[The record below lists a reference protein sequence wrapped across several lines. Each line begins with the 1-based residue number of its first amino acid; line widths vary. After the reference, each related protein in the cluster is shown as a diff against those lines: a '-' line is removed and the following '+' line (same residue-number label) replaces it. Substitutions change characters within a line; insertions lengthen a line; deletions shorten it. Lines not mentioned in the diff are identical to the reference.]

1 MKLLDIEISGFKSF
15 ANPVRIPIDKDL
27 IGFVGPNGCGKSNI
41 VDAIKWVIG
50 EQSPKEIR
58 CEKSGDVIF
67 NGSTLRAAQGMAEV
81 TLRLS
86 NEDKIIPLNYN
97 EIEITR
103 RLYKNGDSEYL
114 LNRTPVRLKDINRFL
129 SGTGLGESSYT
140 LFKPSVIDDLLRP
153 NSMLINDIL
162 SEASGIAKYKL
173 DKKETMKK
181 LALTRDAMK
190 RGEDIIAEVSERL
203 RVLKYQADKAR
214 RYNKLKEDIENKEK
228 LFLISSYKSLR
239 EELGEIESK
248 IELFGNR
255 EIDKIGEL
263 NDFDKVR
270 KEWDEKIVKISDL
283 REAVSQSIDSINEQL
298 NIIIGEKSTIIAE
311 LKNFQGRS
319 KGLLKEKKE
328 QSEQIPKIEEEL
340 SSIRQKT
347 NATEKQI
354 IDLEKDIEVLKRQTD
369 DVMKKIVDKSKELDL
384 KKKELDEKK
393 NNLRNIENELALENR
408 TYQFDLDKLDTLK
421 NELDSKI
428 EESNK
433 IKEQIPIL
441 EDRLADYL
449 TKEKNLKEEVAKL
462 KEELVKTNSAME
474 KNKDELRLT
483 ENSLGRMKSELAILK
498 EMEENGEGIGEEAL
512 RFRNSGK
519 PLLMDRVEV
528 KQGYEDLIENLLS
541 NYRDAVLLNNR
552 EEFVDLLKKIASNNG
567 NGKINFIYKKEEK
580 SEGDVVGVISNG
592 KEFLPS
598 FIVDTRI
605 VDSIEDIDFDSEIP
619 QVTKDGKVYFY
630 KNFISVGGSGK
641 VKFIGRKK
649 QIKELEKSVEKKE
662 NERVLL
668 EGAIKDLTKKQENLL
683 NKINEEDKKA
693 VKLSEE
699 ITEIEEEIRIENGKM
714 SLIDTEIEDIREE
727 IAEYSINIDDIK
739 LKINEL
745 ENALTVAREE
755 IPSIDTY
762 EEDLREMRLKLDT
775 LNKRIQEK
783 LLEKV
788 RKENELTNGKR
799 LAKETEEKINF
810 KKERIAEIEE
820 RLKEF
825 AVKIEEKKQSID
837 ELEKKEGELRESIKK
852 LREEDRQY
860 REDIVKFREEINA
873 KQKDIAVI
881 KEELEVIRKEIEEQK
896 IRRES
901 VSVKIDEIAIQLR
914 NKYGIDA
921 DKSDFET
928 EENILDSEEIEK
940 LKNRLVKME
949 PINLLALKEYNEV
962 RERLDFL
969 IKQKEDLVES
979 EKSLLKT
986 IEIAD
991 KRAKEDFEKNFNI
1004 IKRKFNEI
1012 FVELFGGGK
1021 SNIVI
1026 EDEQNPIESKITI
1039 YAQPPGKRVKNI
1051 TMLSTGEQ
1059 TLAAIALLFA
1069 IYETKPSPFCFMD
1082 EIDAPLDDANVERF
1096 LTLLK
1101 RLKSK
1106 SQILMITHNRRT
1118 MEICEYI
1125 YGVTMEE
1132 GISKVI
1138 SINLQKEVEEWV

>member
-1 MKLLDIEISGFKSF
+1 M
-15 ANPVRIPIDKDL
+15 
-27 IGFVGPNGCGKSNI
+27 
-41 VDAIKWVIG
+41 
-50 EQSPKEIR
+50 
-58 CEKSGDVIF
+58 
-67 NGSTLRAAQGMAEV
+67 
-81 TLRLS
+81 
-86 NEDKIIPLNYN
+86 
-97 EIEITR
+97 
-103 RLYKNGDSEYL
+103 
-114 LNRTPVRLKDINRFL
+114 
-129 SGTGLGESSYT
+129 
-140 LFKPSVIDDLLRP
+140 
-153 NSMLINDIL
+153 
-162 SEASGIAKYKL
+162 
-173 DKKETMKK
+173 
-181 LALTRDAMK
+181 
-190 RGEDIIAEVSERL
+190 
-203 RVLKYQADKAR
+203 
-214 RYNKLKEDIENKEK
+214 
-228 LFLISSYKSLR
+228 
-239 EELGEIESK
+239 
-248 IELFGNR
+248 
-255 EIDKIGEL
+255 
-263 NDFDKVR
+263 
-270 KEWDEKIVKISDL
+270 
-283 REAVSQSIDSINEQL
+283 
-298 NIIIGEKSTIIAE
+298 
-311 LKNFQGRS
+311 
-319 KGLLKEKKE
+319 
-328 QSEQIPKIEEEL
+328 
-340 SSIRQKT
+340 
-347 NATEKQI
+347 
-354 IDLEKDIEVLKRQTD
+354 
-369 DVMKKIVDKSKELDL
+369 
-384 KKKELDEKK
+384 
-393 NNLRNIENELALENR
+393 
-408 TYQFDLDKLDTLK
+408 
-421 NELDSKI
+421 
-428 EESNK
+428 
-433 IKEQIPIL
+433 
-441 EDRLADYL
+441 
-449 TKEKNLKEEVAKL
+449 
-462 KEELVKTNSAME
+462 
-474 KNKDELRLT
+474 
-483 ENSLGRMKSELAILK
+483 
-498 EMEENGEGIGEEAL
+498 
-512 RFRNSGK
+512 
-519 PLLMDRVEV
+519 
-528 KQGYEDLIENLLS
+528 
-541 NYRDAVLLNNR
+541 
-552 EEFVDLLKKIASNNG
+552 
-567 NGKINFIYKKEEK
+567 
-580 SEGDVVGVISNG
+580 
-592 KEFLPS
+592 
-598 FIVDTRI
+598 DTRI

-649 QIKELEKSVEKKE
+649 QIKELEKSVENKE

-699 ITEIEEEIRIENGKM
+699 ITGIEEEIRIENGKM

-745 ENALTVAREE
+745 ENALAVAREE
-755 IPSIDTY
+755 IPAIDTY

-799 LAKETEEKINF
+799 LAKETEEKISF

-1138 SINLQKEVEEWV
+1138 SINLQKEVEEWA